1 MVARTGGGRRWG
13 ARKAD
18 LRWWEADLAG
28 FLYCFERLPSQPEH
42 VQASS

>member
-1 MVARTGGGRRWG
+1 MAEGVGGV
-13 ARKAD
+13 AD